1 MSGHS
6 KWANI
11 KVKKGKSDAKR
22 GGLFTKIGREIAVA
36 VKCGGADPDSNSRL
50 RDAIAK
56 AKANNMP
63 NDNIERGI
71 KKANGEL
78 NAVNYEEN
86 VYEGYAAGGVA
97 VIVETLT
104 DNKNRTAGDIR
115 HHFDKCGGSMGTT
128 GCVSYMFERKGVII
142 VDKAKLSEDDV
153 MMIALDA
160 GADDVIMDEDV
171 FEIYTD
177 YTTLGAVREKIEKNG
192 SLTILSADVDM
203 IPSNT
208 VKPSAADEPRVK
220 KLLDMLEEN
229 DDVQNVYHNG
239 ELTEDEEEE

>member
-11 KVKKGKSDAKR
+11 KGKKGKSDAKR

-36 VKCGGADPDSNSRL
+36 VKCGGADPNSNSRL
-50 RDAIAK
+50 RDAITK

-63 NDNIERGI
+63 GDNIERGI

-86 VYEGYAAGGVA
+86 IYEGYAAGGVA

-115 HHFDKCGGSMGTT
+115 HHFDKCGGSMGST

-142 VDKAKLSEDDV
+142 ADKAKLSEDDV

-160 GADDVIMDEDV
+160 GADDVIADEEI

-177 YTTLGAVREKIEKNG
+177 YTKLGIVREALEKEG
-192 SLTILSADVDM
+192 TLKILSAEVDM
-203 IPSNT
+203 IPANT
-208 VKPSAADEPRVK
+208 VNPTEVDEPRVR
-220 KLLDMLEEN
+220 KLLDMLEDN
-229 DDVQNVYHNG
+229 DDVQNVYHNA
-239 ELTEDEEEE
+239 ELVDLDEED